1 MKLSRIRTLIYY
13 DRPSSYLTIP
23 EKILKSFLG
32 FKEFLP
38 NNNTPN
44 NQMIDVYITAYL
56 LTTCLCRLIS

>member
-1 MKLSRIRTLIYY
+1 MKLSRIRTLFYY

-44 NQMIDVYITAYL
+44 NQMIDVYIYL